1 MISAIGFFL
10 LGIATAAIAL
20 IGFQVASTALK
31 TGLISIVLF
40 IAALL
45 SFTLGKLREQ
55 GFK

>member
-1 MISAIGFFL
+1 MISAIGFFA